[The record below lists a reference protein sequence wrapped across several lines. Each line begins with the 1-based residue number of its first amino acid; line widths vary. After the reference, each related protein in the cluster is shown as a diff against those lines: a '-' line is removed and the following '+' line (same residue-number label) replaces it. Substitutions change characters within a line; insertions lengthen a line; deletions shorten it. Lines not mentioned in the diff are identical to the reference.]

1 MKVVPRGYKHNL
13 IQSLN
18 QLVVS
23 LSHIINEHK
32 QNPKREKRFF
42 FHWTPGGEKK
52 LIILIISIKR
62 AVPGNLNELL
72 WPTPKRVDSDAL
84 LIDLSLLYRL

>member
-1 MKVVPRGYKHNL
+1 MKLVPRGYKHSL

-23 LSHIINEHK
+23 LSDIINEHK

-42 FHWTPGGEKK
+42 FHWTPGSEKK
-52 LIILIISIKR
+52 IDNFNYLNQASSPWQFER
-62 AVPGNLNELL
+62 AFMANPQACGQ
-72 WPTPKRVDSDAL
+72 
-84 LIDLSLLYRL
+84 